1 MSNRN
6 KYLASLDIGSSK
18 ICCIIASKDS
28 QDITEIIGLGYNEAK
43 GISNGVISDFSM
55 AIKSIASAISE
66 AEKQAELKINEINI
80 SASSKVVSTKQ
91 FNKKIPILED
101 RIKQDDINESLNLV
115 MQEDYFIEN
124 IVLHA
129 SPVGYAID
137 GANDIKNPVGMYGS
151 NLEVD
156 FIISTI
162 GINHYKNYIECVTRC
177 DVDVGQV
184 VFSGLASGIAVLND
198 NELDLGAVVLEIGA
212 TKTSLSIFS
221 KGNFLFSE
229 VINFG
234 GNDITQAIARFFGI
248 SFNEAEKIKIM
259 HASVIEHSSDSEISF
274 EIPSINFNNS
284 ENFINISKKDLYK
297 IVEPFVENILKWT
310 RVVIGKSGYEK
321 IISNQLVITG
331 GGAQLDGI
339 AILAKNNLNYNSRIG
354 YPKEF
359 KSDLDN
365 NLDPRHSVALGIIQS
380 IFKVK
385 EYEKKQEIN
394 TFFKKKISFQL

>member
-1 MSNRN
+1 M
-6 KYLASLDIGSSK
+6 
-18 ICCIIASKDS
+18 
-28 QDITEIIGLGYNEAK
+28 
-43 GISNGVISDFSM
+43 
-55 AIKSIASAISE
+55 
-66 AEKQAELKINEINI
+66 
-80 SASSKVVSTKQ
+80 
-91 FNKKIPILED
+91 
-101 RIKQDDINESLNLV
+101 
-115 MQEDYFIEN
+115 
-124 IVLHA
+124 HA

-137 GANDIKNPVGMYGS
+137 GANGIKNPVGMFGS
-151 NLEVD
+151 NLEVE

-177 DVDVGQV
+177 DVDIGQV
-184 VFSGLASGIAVLND
+184 VFSGLASGISVLND

-221 KGNFLFSE
+221 KGNFLFSK

-297 IVEPFVENILKWT
+297 IVEPFVESILKWAQ
-310 RVVIGKSGYEK
+310 VVIGKSGYEK

-385 EYEKKQEIN
+385 EYEQKQEIN
-394 TFFKKKISFQL
+394 TFFTKKNKFSIVKNWMNMKFF